1 MAKVV
6 KIKQKD
12 IENIVKNIISENQF
26 QDTDI
31 TDEFSEEASDETGLG
46 PEYEVAHP
54 KPMKGFYLTKDENGK
69 IYGVDGETGKI
80 LFVK

>member
-1 MAKVV
+1 MAKIV

-31 TDEFSEEASDETGLG
+31 TDETSEEASDETGLG
-46 PEYEVAHP
+46 PEYEIAQPEP
-54 KPMKGFYLTKDENGK
+54 KIYLAKDKDGK